1 VFLMFRLPTPVLIC
15 VAALLLVACGDS
27 APPPPPPA
35 PTPNAAIE
43 KAKAVEGQVMEGKAR
58 LDEELDKQDQQD

>member
-1 VFLMFRLPTPVLIC
+1 MSRFLLSLLLIGL
-15 VAALLLVACGDS
+15 ALLLVACSDS

-35 PTPNAAIE
+35 PNAALE

-58 LDEELDKQDQQD
+58 IDEELDKQD